1 MKSTKMDYD
10 ELDARIQ
17 WQKLGI
23 VSGCTIRETLQ
34 VSCVVYNPFASF
46 FWGGG
51 PLTHC
56 RLRGAY
62 CPLGTAETAERGMT
76 KGFFYIRETVMFV
89 MFKNK

>member
-1 MKSTKMDYD
+1 MDYD

-34 VSCVVYNPFASF
+34 VSCVVYNPFAF
-46 FWGGG
+46 LGGRG
-51 PLTHC
+51 GVVPLTDC
-56 RLRGAY
+56 SLRGAY

-76 KGFFYIRETVMFV
+76 KGFFHIQETVMFV